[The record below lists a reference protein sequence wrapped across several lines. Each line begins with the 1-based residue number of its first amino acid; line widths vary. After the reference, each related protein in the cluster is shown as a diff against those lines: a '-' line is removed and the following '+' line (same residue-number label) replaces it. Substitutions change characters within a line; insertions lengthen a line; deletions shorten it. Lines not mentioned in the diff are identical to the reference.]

1 MQSIRRRLT
10 LVLVL
15 LGCSLWAL
23 GSGAAYLA
31 MRAGLIAEFDRAH
44 LTDLSALFN
53 ITEQSEAG
61 LKFDSTGEYM
71 PNFQRADHPDY
82 FQLWESNGETLY
94 RSPTLLGQPDLPRRI
109 GTPEDPSDWNL
120 ILPDGL
126 RGRAAGVR
134 FVPKEDDETPRRPG
148 APPLTRE
155 VILVAAFHRQALDER
170 LRLLGTVLLATG
182 VAMAA
187 STAAA
192 VRFVVRHGLRPL
204 ASLGERA
211 GAIDADSLKLRFQT
225 GSLPAEL
232 LPIAHRLNDLL
243 TRLDASFT
251 RERRF
256 SADVAH
262 ELRTPISELRTLA
275 EVALQWPDDPAATQ
289 GALEDALA
297 IARQM
302 EAIATQLM
310 ALARCEAHLLEV
322 KSEPVP
328 LRDLI
333 GEISPAF
340 AAQARSKELALEIDL
355 PSESCW
361 RTDRAALRSI
371 LGNLLS
377 NAFEYGEPKTAVTLK
392 MERNGAG
399 DCLLL
404 SNINRNL
411 AAEDLPHLFDRF
423 WRKDQARSSADHS
436 GLGLALAKAYSDA
449 LGLKLETRLERAQI
463 TFLLS
468 GAPSCG
474 AD

>member
-15 LGCSLWAL
+15 FGCSLWAL

-53 ITEQSEAG
+53 MTEQSEAG

-126 RGRAAGVR
+126 PGRAAGVR
-134 FVPKEDDETPRRPG
+134 FVPKEDDETPRPPG
-148 APPLTRE
+148 APSLTRE

-192 VRFVVRHGLRPL
+192 VGFVVRHGLRPL

-211 GAIDADSLKLRFQT
+211 GAIDADSLKREREEGIGHLGNEVGRIYNRIVGTFAQFR
-225 GSLPAEL
+225 A
-232 LPIAHRLNDLL
+232 NDLPGVEL
-243 TRLDASFT
+243 FRAGLP
-251 RERRF
+251 RF
-256 SADVAH
+256 
-262 ELRTPISELRTLA
+262 
-275 EVALQWPDDPAATQ
+275 
-289 GALEDALA
+289 
-297 IARQM
+297 
-302 EAIATQLM
+302 
-310 ALARCEAHLLEV
+310 
-322 KSEPVP
+322 
-328 LRDLI
+328 
-333 GEISPAF
+333 GEGGRGIL
-340 AAQARSKELALEIDL
+340 LAL
-355 PSESCW
+355 
-361 RTDRAALRSI
+361 
-371 LGNLLS
+371 LL
-377 NAFEYGEPKTAVTLK
+377 FRRVGKV
-392 MERNGAG
+392 
-399 DCLLL
+399 
-404 SNINRNL
+404 
-411 AAEDLPHLFDRF
+411 
-423 WRKDQARSSADHS
+423 
-436 GLGLALAKAYSDA
+436 DA
-449 LGLKLETRLERAQI
+449 LGKRDEVIAVGGVLAGSPQIPGGFAAGRAAKGCSAACEEDEEEPGRQRRNA
-463 TFLLS
+463 S
-468 GAPSCG
+468 ASSPN
-474 AD
+474 D